1 MKEDLFEEQV
11 EQEVQRRMKEELEK
25 IASNPKLV
33 IAAYKKSLEQA
44 EEEIRAAQPKV
55 DFYNSV
61 TISED
66 WMEMSTAVKSMEWA
80 GKPIGRNKMF
90 DILRDRGILR
100 SGTFNKNEPYQKYVD
115 LGYFRIVETK
125 WDNKEGEVFIGR
137 KTVVSQKG
145 LDFIKKL
152 VKEAYNE

>member
-145 LDFIKKL
+145 LDFIIKL

>member
-1 MKEDLFEEQV
+1 MSDDLFEKQV
-11 EQEVQRRMKEELEK
+11 EDEVQRRIKEEIGK
-25 IASNPKLV
+25 ITSDPELV
-33 IAAYKKSLEQA
+33 IAAYQKSLERA
-44 EEEIRAAQPKV
+44 KEEIKSAQPKV
-55 DFYNSV
+55 DFYDSV
-61 TISED
+61 TISDD

-115 LGYFRIVETK
+115 MGYFRIVETK
-125 WDNKEGEVFIGR
+125 WDNKDGEVFVGR

-145 LDFIKKL
+145 LDFIIKL